1 MYYSRKALSGSGFGV
16 WRLAV
21 DGPKCACTCGALVQ
35 RANRVCSDNHDCL
48 TFSRQ
53 SCRLT
58 RLARCEVSC
67 VLFVFVAARSE
78 ALSTVNYVTSIPRT
92 RVTNQPYNQTEP
104 AITESAITE
113 SATTES
119 AITESANRTS
129 QLNGATKQTSRIQAT
144 PRCKICGLLYRCK
157 IGRVSLRVAHQ
168 QALLT
173 VLKWKTPPSGQYFS
187 SSTT

>member
-92 RVTNQPYNQTEP
+92 RVTNQPYNQTEL
-104 AITESAITE
+104 AITEPAMTE
-113 SATTES
+113 SAV
-119 AITESANRTS
+119 TESANRTS
-129 QLNGATKQTSRIQAT
+129 QLNGETKQTSRIQAK
-144 PRCKICGLLYRCK
+144 PLGAKFAGFFHCCK
-157 IGRVSLRVAHQ
+157 IGRVSSRVAHQ

-173 VLKWKTPPSGQYFS
+173 VLKCRYDAK
-187 SSTT
+187 